1 MASASGG
8 RVRRKRRRSSSEV
21 HESSGDEIIIFHR
34 KRVQLR
40 YMAVF
45 YHPCRT
51 GSSGYR
57 TFCTAQACLFVFF
70 LRSIPGLHE
79 HVFLFCIVTSALY
92 CPMGG
97 SMRRRAGVCC
107 FFFFVSVC
115 IFSSSFIRSRWPD
128 PSSGSMLAGTA
139 VELEC
144 ATGTESLVLR
154 SRFFFHPIIGTVRH
168 TLFLLSFIP
177 FLLKTSYLIGT
188 YQAASFTIGQ
198 EPVHYPSVQ
207 SVLSASFFRAT
218 GSRFVY
224 IHL

>member
-1 MASASGG
+1 MVGG
-8 RVRRKRRRSSSEV
+8 SEGREEEAAVRFMNPRAMKSLFSTGK
-21 HESSGDEIIIFHR
+21 ESNFGTWQF
-34 KRVQLR
+34 
-40 YMAVF
+40 F

-115 IFSSSFIRSRWPD
+115 IFSSSFIRSRWPG

-154 SRFFFHPIIGTVRH
+154 SRFLPHHRDCTTYTV
-168 TLFLLSFIP
+168 L
-177 FLLKTSYLIGT
+177 
-188 YQAASFTIGQ
+188 A
-198 EPVHYPSVQ
+198 
-207 SVLSASFFRAT
+207 
-218 GSRFVY
+218 
-224 IHL
+224 